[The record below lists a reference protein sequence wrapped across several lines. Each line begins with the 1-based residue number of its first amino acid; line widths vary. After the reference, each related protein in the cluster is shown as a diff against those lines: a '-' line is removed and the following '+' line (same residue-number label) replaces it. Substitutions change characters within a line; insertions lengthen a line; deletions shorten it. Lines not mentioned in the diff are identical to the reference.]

1 MLEKKIIRAI
11 VVILGLA
18 IGLSIARALVES
30 QVTAGF
36 NATQKLWFTIVA
48 YSIISI
54 GFGIVGYVLS
64 PKLANSY
71 IIVTKTIERR
81 FQDMSLAEIFIGVVG
96 LIIGLIV
103 AYLIST
109 LTFKIEPKILGI
121 LISVVI
127 FMICGYLGWAVPT
140 KRIKEI
146 NLPKW
151 LKKSDRSNGRVYA
164 LPKVLDTSAIIDG
177 RFFDV
182 CKTGIVEGTII
193 IPRFVLDEL
202 RHISDSADSI
212 KRTKGRRGLDLLDKM
227 GDSQSIV
234 VYDKDYP
241 EIQEVD
247 ARLLKFTADHH
258 AMLVTTDYNLIKVA
272 TVQGIPVF
280 NINDLAN
287 ALKTS
292 MASGEE
298 MVVSIIKE
306 GKEATQ
312 GIAYLDDGTMIVVD
326 GAKEFVGQQVP
337 ITVTSVLQTSAGKMI
352 FAKVK

>member
-1 MLEKKIIRAI
+1 MGKKIIRAI
-11 VVILGLA
+11 ITILGLA
-18 IGLSIARALVES
+18 IGLSIARALTES
-30 QVTAGF
+30 QITIGF
-36 NATQKLWFTIVA
+36 GANQKLWFTIAA
-48 YSIISI
+48 YSVLGV
-54 GFGIVGYVLS
+54 GFGVIGYVLS

-71 IIVTKTIERR
+71 LIVTKAIERH
-81 FQDMSLAEIFIGVVG
+81 FQDMSLAEIFIGVIG
-96 LIIGLIV
+96 LIIGLVV
-103 AYLIST
+103 AYLISS
-109 LTFKIEPKILGI
+109 LTFKIEPKVFGI
-121 LISVVI
+121 IVSVSI

-151 LKKSDRSNGRVYA
+151 FKRSERSNGKVYA

-193 IPRFVLDEL
+193 VPRFVLDEL
-202 RHISDSADSI
+202 RHISDSADPI
-212 KRTKGRRGLDLLDKM
+212 KRTKGRRGLDMLDKM

-247 ARLLKFTADHH
+247 TRLLKFTSDHH
-258 AMLVTTDYNLIKVA
+258 AMLITTDYNLIKVA

-287 ALKTS
+287 ALKMS

-298 MVVSIIKE
+298 MVVSIVKE

-312 GIAYLDDGTMIVVD
+312 GVAYLDDGTMIVVD
-326 GAKEFVGQQVP
+326 GAREFVGQQVS
-337 ITVTSVLQTSAGKMI
+337 ITVTSVLQTSAGKMV